1 MSTRDGRRALDG
13 REPETDLVGRI
24 LRLVAS
30 TPTRRLG
37 SRARIELRALV
48 APRWQEQAA
57 CVSADPE
64 AWFPVKGGTRRR
76 QVNRICAGCPV
87 NRSCL
92 AVAMLWN
99 EDGIWGGTSP
109 KQRTRGYRLLRHGV
123 SASTVVELL
132 LAQLKRRRSVR
143 YRWSGKAT
151 PATPVRGPRALPHG
165 DGSGG
170 QEAA

>member
-30 TPTRRLG
+30 TPNRRLG
-37 SRARIELRALV
+37 ARARVELRALV
-48 APRWQEQAA
+48 EPRWQEQAA
-57 CVSADPE
+57 CTSADPE
-64 AWFPVKGGTRRR
+64 AWFPLKGRAPVR
-76 QVNRICAGCPV
+76 QVSRICAGCPV

-99 EDGIWGGTSP
+99 EDGIWAGTNP
-109 KQRTRGYRLLRHGV
+109 DHRTKGYRLLRHGV
-123 SASTVVELL
+123 SAAPVVELL
-132 LAQLKRRRSVR
+132 LALAQEPRSVR
-143 YRWSGKAT
+143 YRWSGKAK
-151 PATPVRGPRALPHG
+151 PSTPVPAPRVLPHG